1 MSTFTE
7 NYNLI
12 KPDEADYYDVT
23 DFNENMD
30 ALDAALAAQETA
42 MAEVSEKIG
51 NPGDSSSDT
60 VFGLLNSGGNSFI
73 KSMQMVDLSF
83 QSDQTVTEEINP
95 VNPAKC
101 FVHMDRL
108 CDASGYISKM
118 IYTLSENSISVKST
132 THLTGTAEMY
142 VRFQIIEFY

>member
-30 ALDAALAAQETA
+30 TLDAALAAQETA

-60 VFGLLNSGGNSFI
+60 VFGLLNSGGNSCV
-73 KSMQMVDLSF
+73 KSIQWVDFSF
-83 QSDQTVTEEINP
+83 QSDKNVTKTINT

-101 FVHMDRL
+101 FVHMERIFDPT
-108 CDASGYISKM
+108 GYEAKLL
-118 IYTLSENSISVKST
+118 YTLTENSISIIPTSST
-132 THLTGTAEMY
+132 INPVEMY

>member
-12 KPDEADYYDVT
+12 KPDEADYYDIT

-30 ALDAALAAQETA
+30 TLDAALAAQETA

-73 KSMQMVDLSF
+73 KSMQTVDITF
-83 QSDQTVTEEINP
+83 TSDTTESASIDT
-95 VNPAKC
+95 VNPSKC

-108 CDASGYISKM
+108 CDGSGYISKL

-132 THLTGTAEMY
+132 THLTGTVEMY